1 MIYKSGKVA
10 RVFDYA
16 LDKNRTMAYHDWIQA
31 NVNGKVVCELG
42 GGSGIMAWLCIKY
55 GASKVYVYEN
65 NVRIIN
71 WLEELFDGESKV
83 EIKKEDVTSA
93 TFPTAD
99 FYIHENI
106 ASNVYM
112 ENILGMYT
120 NLKSQNLE
128 DKTYPN
134 KIKIQ
139 HGTYTG
145 TSVESDFDKDDF
157 SNANVL
163 EFFNSCPLDRI
174 PSTGFKLRTP
184 ETSKITMTATVFDG
198 DIKDLTRVSE
208 EDTNSEY
215 LFWEATFDGSH
226 EISNY
231 KNKTHWNI
239 IKAGDTALDIPSG
252 VTYDLG

>member
-106 ASNVYM
+106 A
-112 ENILGMYT
+112 
-120 NLKSQNLE
+120 
-128 DKTYPN
+128 
-134 KIKIQ
+134 
-139 HGTYTG
+139 
-145 TSVESDFDKDDF
+145 
-157 SNANVL
+157 
-163 EFFNSCPLDRI
+163 
-174 PSTGFKLRTP
+174 
-184 ETSKITMTATVFDG
+184 
-198 DIKDLTRVSE
+198 
-208 EDTNSEY
+208 
-215 LFWEATFDGSH
+215 
-226 EISNY
+226 
-231 KNKTHWNI
+231 
-239 IKAGDTALDIPSG
+239 
-252 VTYDLG
+252 